1 MSAGA
6 REAILARIAGQLGKP
21 AESAGLGA
29 APARA
34 TIPAA
39 ERYEAFRARLESVGG
54 RVQRVADLAAARAA
68 LLAILRA
75 SGARRL
81 FVSDAA
87 LVGRL
92 VGGIPRELELELVGP
107 FDPRARQL
115 EAEVGLST
123 AQWGLAETGTL
134 VLESARENHRQ
145 ASLLPPI
152 HVVLLPAEAIL
163 GTLGEGL
170 AAVQDGAPGSTRR
183 PASRTIT
190 FITGPSRTADIELTL
205 VVGVHGPGALHV
217 LVLDSVPDSEAPSA
231 P

>member
-1 MSAGA
+1 MSEGA
-6 REAILARIAGQLGKP
+6 REAILARIASQLGSRP
-21 AESAGLGA
+21 ASVGLA
-29 APARA
+29 PQPARA
-34 TIPAA
+34 TIPMA

-54 RVQRVADLAAARAA
+54 RVRRVADLAAAREA
-68 LLAILRA
+68 LRAILRD

-81 FVSDAA
+81 FASDAE
-87 LVGRL
+87 LVRRL
-92 VGGIPRELELELVGP
+92 VRGLPDEFELVGP
-107 FDPRARQL
+107 LDPRARLL

-145 ASLLPPI
+145 ASLLPPV
-152 HVVLLPAEAIL
+152 HVALLPAEALL

-170 AAVQDGAPGSTRR
+170 AAVHGGATGSTGR

-190 FITGPSRTADIELTL
+190 FVTGPSRTADIELTL

-217 LVLDSVPDSEAPSA
+217 LVLDSVSEASPA